1 MAAHKRTPEEQ
12 WDAIREAA
20 LDDLADE
27 IDAMTS
33 EEVDALLNAHGG
45 DAAGTRRR
53 AGAQMAA
60 IQERQARLGD
70 WQAEA
75 QAKLA
80 AARAT
85 FAAVRGRRPKLT
97 RPELIARIE
106 AAKND
111 PRFGQPVA
119 TFFRKR
125 ATSETTDEELE
136 AFLDEIEA
144 LRELE
149 GSKKEPK

>member
-1 MAAHKRTPEEQ
+1 MAARKRTPEEEL
-12 WDAIREAA
+12 DAIRDAE
-20 LDDLADE
+20 LDDLAAE

-33 EEVDALLNAHGG
+33 AEADALLDANGG

-53 AGAQMAA
+53 AGARMVE

-80 AARAT
+80 VARAT
-85 FAAVRGRRPKLT
+85 FAAVRGRRPKLP
-97 RPELIARIE
+97 RAELVARIE

-111 PRFGQPVA
+111 PRYGQPIA

-125 ATSETTDEELE
+125 ATSETSDEELE
-136 AFLDEIEA
+136 ALLDEIEA

-149 GSKKEPK
+149 GKKKEPT